1 MESLKRQVIDTDT
14 IESASGSGSSGSSSS
29 APSKIRKID
38 DVGAEFKELRRLM
51 ELAPDQ
57 IGSTAADFHGHF
69 DKIATYLMNSVAMV
83 VNDKHYYRLVE
94 IEFYLNGGKH
104 PDVFTHSDKDQKTC
118 GEWYF
123 HKMNGSYKGGSYKG
137 LDITFG
143 RHDTCFGGILIRG
156 IQLSNDPTAII
167 IEGPCLVVDQVLKH
181 TNSKMIINL
190 VDNASFSKSIFS
202 ETSLLRIVPTKQK
215 IIRPLIKCPRVGLT
229 LKKADKE
236 RVDYLMRE
244 YRYLNIPEQ
253 HSKGKPYIILALHR
267 QGNTLQQICGITKT
281 KQIHA
286 SRYIDLYEKNKNT
299 PDFFIG
305 KTLNT
310 NLMCE
315 IYAAIRKG

>member
-1 MESLKRQVIDTDT
+1 METLKRKVIDTDA
-14 IESASGSGSSGSSSS
+14 IESAYGSS
-29 APSKIRKID
+29 APSKVPKIH
-38 DVGAEFKELRRLM
+38 DVETEFKELRRLM

-57 IGSTAADFHGHF
+57 IGSTAVEFHEHF
-69 DKIATYLMNSVAMV
+69 DKIATYLMNSVALV
-83 VNDKHYYRLVE
+83 INDKHHYRLVE

-104 PDVFTHSDKDQKTC
+104 PDVFTHGDKDQKTC

-143 RHDTCFGGILIRG
+143 KHDTCFGGILIRG
-156 IQLSNDPTAII
+156 IQLSNDPTATI

-181 TNSKMIINL
+181 TNSPMIVNL
-190 VDNASFSKSIFS
+190 VNNISFSKSIFS
-202 ETSLLRIVPTKQK
+202 ETSILRIVPTKQK
-215 IIRPLIKCPRVGLT
+215 IIRALVKCP
-229 LKKADKE
+229 
-236 RVDYLMRE
+236 
-244 YRYLNIPEQ
+244 RYLNIPEQ

-267 QGNTLQQICGITKT
+267 QGKTLQQICDITKT

-286 SRYIDLYEKNKNT
+286 SKYISLYEKNNNT

-315 IYAAIRKG
+315 IYAAIRKI

>member
-1 MESLKRQVIDTDT
+1 MENLKRKVIDTNT
-14 IESASGSGSSGSSSS
+14 IESASDSS
-29 APSKIRKID
+29 APSKVPKIH
-38 DVGAEFKELRRLM
+38 DVEAEFKEMRSLM

-57 IGSTAADFHGHF
+57 IGSTAAEFHEHF

-83 VNDKHYYRLVE
+83 INDKHHYRLVE
-94 IEFYLNGGKH
+94 IEFYFNGGKH
-104 PDVFTHSDKDQKTC
+104 PDVFTHSNKDQKTC

-156 IQLSNDPTAII
+156 IQLSNDPTATI

-181 TNSKMIINL
+181 TNSKMIIDL
-190 VDNASFSKSIFS
+190 VNNASFSKSIFS

-215 IIRPLIKCPRVGLT
+215 IIRPLIKGPRVGLT
-229 LKKADKE
+229 LKRTDKE
-236 RVDYLMRE
+236 RVDYLMKE

-267 QGNTLQQICGITKT
+267 QGKTLQQICDITNT

-305 KTLNT
+305 KALNT

>member
-1 MESLKRQVIDTDT
+1 MESLKRKVIDTDT

-29 APSKIRKID
+29 APSKIPKID

-57 IGSTAADFHGHF
+57 IGWTAAEFHGHF

-143 RHDTCFGGILIRG
+143 RHGTCFGGILIRG
-156 IQLSNDPTAII
+156 IQLSNDPTAKI

-215 IIRPLIKCPRVGLT
+215 IIRLLIKSPRVGLT
-229 LKKADKE
+229 LKKTGKE

-267 QGNTLQQICGITKT
+267 QGHTLQQICDITKT

-286 SRYIDLYEKNKNT
+286 SKYIDLYEKNKNT

-315 IYAAIRKG
+315 IYAAICKG

>member
-1 MESLKRQVIDTDT
+1 METLKRKVIDADT
-14 IESASGSGSSGSSSS
+14 IESTPDSS
-29 APSKIRKID
+29 APSKVMKIH

-57 IGSTAADFHGHF
+57 IGSTAAEFHGHF
-69 DKIATYLMNSVAMV
+69 DKIATYLMNSVALV
-83 VNDKHYYRLVE
+83 INDKHYYRLVE

-118 GEWYF
+118 GEW
-123 HKMNGSYKGGSYKG
+123 
-137 LDITFG
+137 
-143 RHDTCFGGILIRG
+143 
-156 IQLSNDPTAII
+156 
-167 IEGPCLVVDQVLKH
+167 
-181 TNSKMIINL
+181 
-190 VDNASFSKSIFS
+190 
-202 ETSLLRIVPTKQK
+202 IVPTKQK
-215 IIRPLIKCPRVGLT
+215 IVRPLIKSPRVGLT
-229 LKKADKE
+229 LKKTDKE
-236 RVDYLMRE
+236 RVDYLLKE

-267 QGNTLQQICGITKT
+267 QGKTLQQICDITKT

-286 SRYIDLYEKNKNT
+286 SRYIELYEKNKNT

>member
-1 MESLKRQVIDTDT
+1 METLKRKVIDTDA
-14 IESASGSGSSGSSSS
+14 IESASGSN
-29 APSKIRKID
+29 APSKVPKID
-38 DVGAEFKELRRLM
+38 DVGAEFKELKRLM

-57 IGSTAADFHGHF
+57 IGSTAAEFHGHF

-83 VNDKHYYRLVE
+83 INDKHYYRLVE

-104 PDVFTHSDKDQKTC
+104 PDVFTHSDKDQMTC

-143 RHDTCFGGILIRG
+143 RHNTCFGGILIRG
-156 IQLSNDPTAII
+156 IQLSNDPTATI

-190 VDNASFSKSIFS
+190 VNNGSFSKSVFS
-202 ETSLLRIVPTKQK
+202 KTSLLRIVPTRQK
-215 IIRPLIKCPRVGLT
+215 IVRPLIKGP
-229 LKKADKE
+229 
-236 RVDYLMRE
+236 
-244 YRYLNIPEQ
+244 RYLNIPEQ
-253 HSKGKPYIILALHR
+253 HSKGKPYIILALYR
-267 QGNTLQQICGITKT
+267 QGKTLQQICDITKT

-286 SRYIDLYEKNKNT
+286 SRYINLYEKNKNT

>member
-1 MESLKRQVIDTDT
+1 MESLKRKVVDTDT
-14 IESASGSGSSGSSSS
+14 IESASGSSSSS
-29 APSKIRKID
+29 APSKIRKIE

-57 IGSTAADFHGHF
+57 IGSTAAEFHGHF
-69 DKIATYLMNSVAMV
+69 DKIAMYLMNSVAMV

-104 PDVFTHSDKDQKTC
+104 LDVFTHSDKDQKTC

-143 RHDTCFGGILIRG
+143 RHDTCFGGILVRG
-156 IQLSNDPTAII
+156 IQLSNDPMAII

-190 VDNASFSKSIFS
+190 VDNSSFSKSIFS

-215 IIRPLIKCPRVGLT
+215 IIRPLIKCPRVGLR

-236 RVDYLMRE
+236 RVEYLMRE

-267 QGNTLQQICGITKT
+267 QGNTLQQICDITKT

>member
-1 MESLKRQVIDTDT
+1 METLKRKVIDTDT
-14 IESASGSGSSGSSSS
+14 DTTESASESS
-29 APSKIRKID
+29 APSKVPKIH
-38 DVGAEFKELRRLM
+38 DVEAEFKELRRLM

-57 IGSTAADFHGHF
+57 IGSTAAEFHDHF

-83 VNDKHYYRLVE
+83 INDKHYYRLVE

-123 HKMNGSYKGGSYKG
+123 HKMNGAYKGGSYKG

-143 RHDTCFGGILIRG
+143 SHGTCFGGILIRG

-167 IEGPCLVVDQVLKH
+167 IEGPCLVVDHVLQH

-190 VDNASFSKSIFS
+190 VNNASFSKSIFS

-215 IIRPLIKCPRVGLT
+215 IIRPLIKGPRVGLT
-229 LKKADKE
+229 LKKKDKI
-236 RVDYLMRE
+236 RVDYLMKE

-267 QGNTLQQICGITKT
+267 QGKTLQQICDITRT

-286 SRYIDLYEKNKNT
+286 SKYIDLYEKNKNT
-299 PDFFIG
+299 PDFFVG

-315 IYAAIRKG
+315 VYAAICKR